1 MFRITDGRGFHVTFA
16 NGWTVSV
23 QFGPYNYCSNRP
35 NVLAG
40 MPWYDRRSGE
50 DLLAAMQRAEREAGA
65 AGSPDAEIAVIT
77 PAGGLIQLD
86 HAGWDDTVKGYVMPE
101 ELLRVMVWTAR
112 RDRWRNLWRR
122 IRAALTR
129 EYEFQMPP
137 ALLLQGRLLA
147 EKFRRRN
154 KDA

>member
-1 MFRITDGRGFHVTFA
+1 MFRITDGRGFHVEFA

-23 QFGPYNYCSNRP
+23 QFGRHNYCDNRP
-35 NVLAG
+35 SYLAG
-40 MPWYDRRSGE
+40 LPWADRHHGE
-50 DLLAAMQRAEREAGA
+50 DLLDAMRRVEREAGE
-65 AGSPDAEIAVIT
+65 AGCPNAEIAVID
-77 PAGGLIQLD
+77 PAGSLIEMR
-86 HAGWDDTVKGYVMPE
+86 GWDDTVKGYVTPD
-101 ELLRVMVWTAR
+101 ELLRVMNWTAR

-122 IRAALTR
+122 IQAALTR

-147 EKFRRRN
+147 AKIGRRK